1 MDCSGTPHG
10 LAMATFNEEVCYHF
24 SAIMPIDFDVLI
36 CTDHL
41 GRLAEPTR
49 KGGGRVLFWNLTVFA
64 LFPLAVQYFEA
75 IVLFATCL

>member
-49 KGGGRVLFWNLTVFA
+49 KGGEGVLFWVFDRFCA
-64 LFPLAVQYFEA
+64 LPSRCSIF
-75 IVLFATCL
+75 